1 MTLKISIFG
10 AGNGGITAAA
20 DMTEKGHE
28 VTLHQ
33 SKNSQRNLGSI
44 AETGIINFNG
54 QPVKIH
60 KFTREVEEA
69 VRGKD
74 VIMLTI
80 PATAVEPIAEK
91 LAPYLEDGQYVFIN
105 SASSMSSMRFKRVL
119 NNMKNDIDVKVGETM
134 SLTYASRYDQETNEA
149 TLISYNEH
157 NLFAAYPS
165 RFTTEMLEVLGW
177 MYDHLKPAK
186 NIIET
191 TLNNG
196 NPESHPGPSILNAGR
211 IDYAG
216 DDFYLYKEG
225 ITEHTVD
232 IIHKID
238 AERQQICRVL
248 DFEAMSKSERSVR
261 SGYFGKS
268 ASLQKQ
274 YNHSPVLAD
283 IQGPA
288 DLENRYVTEDVSNG
302 LVLWASIGDAAGVKT
317 PVMDAVITLA
327 GVLLGRDYF
336 NEGVTLKKLGIEN
349 VDAAGLNALMEYDH
363 TK

>member
-1 MTLKISIFG
+1 
-10 AGNGGITAAA
+10 
-20 DMTEKGHE
+20 
-28 VTLHQ
+28 
-33 SKNSQRNLGSI
+33 
-44 AETGIINFNG
+44 
-54 QPVKIH
+54 
-60 KFTREVEEA
+60 
-69 VRGKD
+69 
-74 VIMLTI
+74 
-80 PATAVEPIAEK
+80 
-91 LAPYLEDGQYVFIN
+91 
-105 SASSMSSMRFKRVL
+105 MSSMRFKRVL

-225 ITEHTVD
+225 ITEHTVN

>member
-1 MTLKISIFG
+1 MVLKISIFG

-33 SKNSQRNLGSI
+33 SENSQRDLTSI
-44 AETGIINFNG
+44 AETGIIKFNG
-54 QPVKIH
+54 KPVKIH
-60 KFTREVEEA
+60 KFTRKVEEA

-91 LAPYLEDGQYVFIN
+91 LGPYLEDGQYVFIN
-105 SASSMSSMRFKRVL
+105 SASAMSSLRFKRVL
-119 NNMKNDIDVKVGETM
+119 NNMKRDIDVKVGETM
-134 SLTYASRYDQETNEA
+134 SLTYASRYDQKTNEA
-149 TLISYNEH
+149 TLISYNEY

-165 RFTTEMLEVLGW
+165 RFTEEMLEILGR
-177 MYDHLKPAK
+177 MYDYLKPAK

-196 NPESHPGPSILNAGR
+196 NPESHPGPAILNAGR
-211 IDYAG
+211 IDHAG

-225 ITEHTVD
+225 ITEHTVNV
-232 IIHKID
+232 IHKID
-238 AERQQICRVL
+238 AEREQICRML
-248 DFEAMSKSERSVR
+248 NFEVMSKSERSVR
-261 SGYFGKS
+261 SGYFEKPG
-268 ASLQKQ
+268 SLQEQ

-283 IQGPA
+283 IKGPGN
-288 DLENRYVTEDVSNG
+288 LEDRYVTEDVSNG
-302 LVLWASIGDAAGVKT
+302 LVLWASIGDAAGVET

-336 NEGVTLKKLGIEN
+336 NEGVSLKKLGIE
-349 VDAAGLNALMEYDH
+349 DADAVGLNALMEYDH

>member
-1 MTLKISIFG
+1 
-10 AGNGGITAAA
+10 GI
-20 DMTEKGHE
+20 EK
-28 VTLHQ
+28 
-33 SKNSQRNLGSI
+33 
-44 AETGIINFNG
+44 
-54 QPVKIH
+54 
-60 KFTREVEEA
+60 
-69 VRGKD
+69 
-74 VIMLTI
+74 
-80 PATAVEPIAEK
+80 
-91 LAPYLEDGQYVFIN
+91 
-105 SASSMSSMRFKRVL
+105 
-119 NNMKNDIDVKVGETM
+119 DVKVGESM
-134 SLTYASRYDQETNEA
+134 SLTYASRYNPETNEA
-149 TLISYNEH
+149 NLLGYNQH
-157 NLFAAYPS
+157 NLFAAYPAKD
-165 RFTTEMLEVLGW
+165 TDAMLKVLSE
-177 MYDHLKPAK
+177 MYDFIKADT
-186 NIIET
+186 IIEV

-225 ITEHTVD
+225 ITEHTVN

-248 DFEAMSKSERSVR
+248 DFAAMSKSERSVR

-274 YNHSPVLAD
+274 YNHAPVLAD